1 LFSYQTWNGFDGFW
15 QNGVVLEALTNF
27 MAYANNTRYKSIVLD
42 SYRELE
48 ELQWAY
54 APIPSYD
61 DMMWYGLSYLRIFEV
76 LGN

>member
-1 LFSYQTWNGFDGFW
+1 M
-15 QNGVVLEALTNF
+15 LEALTNF

-61 DMMWYGLSYLRIFEV
+61 DMMWYGLSYLRIYEV